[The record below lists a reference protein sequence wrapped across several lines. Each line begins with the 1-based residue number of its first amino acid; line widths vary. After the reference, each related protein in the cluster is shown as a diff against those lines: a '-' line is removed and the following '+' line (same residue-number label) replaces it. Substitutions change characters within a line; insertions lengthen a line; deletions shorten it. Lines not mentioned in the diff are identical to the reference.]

1 MIKKISIIYIFLNQ
15 KIKYWIDL
23 DVVDLT
29 RQPTTQVMNSSGF
42 TGFFYQIFL
51 LQYTIKN

>member
-42 TGFFYQIFL
+42 TGFFY
-51 LQYTIKN
+51 

>member
-1 MIKKISIIYIFLNQ
+1 MIKKSQSYIFFLNQ

-42 TGFFYQIFL
+42 TGFFY
-51 LQYTIKN
+51 

>member
-29 RQPTTQVMNSSGF
+29 RQPTTQVMNLSGF
-42 TGFFYQIFL
+42 TGFFY
-51 LQYTIKN
+51 